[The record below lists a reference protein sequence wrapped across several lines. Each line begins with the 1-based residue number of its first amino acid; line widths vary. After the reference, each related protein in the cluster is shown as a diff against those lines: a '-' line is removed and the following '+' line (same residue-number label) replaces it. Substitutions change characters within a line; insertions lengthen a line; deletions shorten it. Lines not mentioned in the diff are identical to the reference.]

1 MYVRR
6 QTRENDTC
14 VHRSNTKKNTAMGIY
29 DVVKSSVLGHLH
41 QIKRPNDLTFGR
53 GTRRQKKVYADCPAL
68 STEFNP
74 TEHPQSHQCN

>member
-14 VHRSNTKKNTAMGIY
+14 IHRSNTKKNTAMGLY
-29 DVVKSSVLGHLH
+29 DVVKSSVLEHLH
-41 QIKRPNDLTFGR
+41 QIKRPNDLAFGR
-53 GTRRQKKVYADCPAL
+53 GTRRQKKVKDCPAR

-74 TEHPQSHQCN
+74 TEHSQSHQCN